1 MSKTNVDILNKS
13 LKTNFR
19 KRSNAELNRLNPEEF
34 KAAQKIPLIVVLDN
48 VRSLNNIGSIFRTAD
63 AFRIEEVLL
72 CGITARPPHKD
83 IRKTALGATES
94 VAWRY
99 FEQTLE
105 ALNDLRSKN
114 YKIAAVEQA
123 ENAYALNDFEVDL
136 SQGLA
141 VVFGHEVQGVAQEVV
156 DLCDAVIEIPQF
168 GTKHSLNVSVSAGI
182 VLWNLHGQFFSK

>member
-19 KRSNAELNRLNPEEF
+19 KRSNAELNRLNTEEF
-34 KAAQKIPLIVVLDN
+34 KAAQKIPLVVVLDN

-94 VAWRY
+94 VAWHY
-99 FEQTLE
+99 FEQTQE

-182 VLWNLHGQFFSK
+182 VLWNLHRQFFSK

>member
-34 KAAQKIPLIVVLDN
+34 KAAQKIPLVVVLDN
-48 VRSLNNIGSIFRTAD
+48 IRSLNNIGSIFRTAD

-99 FEQTLE
+99 FEQTQE

-182 VLWNLHGQFFSK
+182 VLCYLHGQFFSK

>member
-1 MSKTNVDILNKS
+1 VSKTNVDILNKS

-19 KRSNAELNRLNPEEF
+19 KRSNAELNRLNTEEF
-34 KAAQKIPLIVVLDN
+34 KAAQKIPLVVVLDN
-48 VRSLNNIGSIFRTAD
+48 IRSLNNIGSIFRTAD

-99 FEQTLE
+99 FEQTQD

-182 VLWNLHGQFFSK
+182 VLWNLNGQFFSK

>member
-19 KRSNAELNRLNPEEF
+19 KRSNAELNRLNTEEF
-34 KAAQKIPLIVVLDN
+34 KAAQKIPLVVVLDN

-99 FEQTLE
+99 FEQTQE

-182 VLWNLHGQFFSK
+182 VLWNLHGQLFSK

>member
-34 KAAQKIPLIVVLDN
+34 KAAQKIPLVVVLDN

-99 FEQTLE
+99 FEQTQE

-182 VLWNLHGQFFSK
+182 VLWNLNGQFFSK

>member
-34 KAAQKIPLIVVLDN
+34 KAAQKIPLVVVLDN

-99 FEQTLE
+99 FEQTQE

-182 VLWNLHGQFFSK
+182 VLCYLHGQVFSK

>member
-19 KRSNAELNRLNPEEF
+19 KRSNAELNRLNTEEF
-34 KAAQKIPLIVVLDN
+34 KAAQKIPLVVVLDN
-48 VRSLNNIGSIFRTAD
+48 IRSLNNIGSIFRTAD

-99 FEQTLE
+99 FEQTQD

-182 VLWNLHGQFFSK
+182 VLWNLNGQFFSK

>member
-34 KAAQKIPLIVVLDN
+34 KAAQKIPLVVVLDN

-99 FEQTLE
+99 FEQTQE

-182 VLWNLHGQFFSK
+182 VLCYLHGQFFSK

>member
-19 KRSNAELNRLNPEEF
+19 KRSNAELNRLNTEEF
-34 KAAQKIPLIVVLDN
+34 KAAHKIPLVVVLDN

-99 FEQTLE
+99 FEQTQE
-105 ALNDLRSKN
+105 ALSDLRSKN

-182 VLWNLHGQFFSK
+182 VLWNLHGQLFSK